1 MTFFCV
7 KTRIFAAKVHFLLGD
22 AKLFH
27 RFNSSEN
34 IKKARLLVPLKYLQD
49 AFILLNSNFLHAT
62 ITILHDIQSLGWTY
76 QSLTIYRIARNLLNV
91 GRCCSL
97 VDACCIEFYY
107 VLKVAKFREPVIII
121 SSLRYINCTFLSIT
135 FFKWITT
142 YFWHFL
148 CIYINR
154 S

>member
-7 KTRIFAAKVHFLLGD
+7 KTRIFAAKVYFLLGD

-34 IKKARLLVPLKYLQD
+34 IKKARLLVPLKYLLD

-62 ITILHDIQSLGWTY
+62 IAILHDIQSLGWTY
-76 QSLTIYRIARNLLNV
+76 QSLTIYRIARYLFGV
-91 GRCCSL
+91 GRGCCL

-107 VLKVAKFREPVIII
+107 VLKVAKFRGSIITI
-121 SSLRYINCTFLSIT
+121 SSLRYINGTF
-135 FFKWITT
+135 
-142 YFWHFL
+142 
-148 CIYINR
+148 
-154 S
+154 

>member
-7 KTRIFAAKVHFLLGD
+7 KTRIFAAKVYFLLGD

-49 AFILLNSNFLHAT
+49 AFVLFYSNFLHAT
-62 ITILHDIQSLGWTY
+62 IAILHDIQSLGWTY
-76 QSLTIYRIARNLLNV
+76 QSLTIYRIARYFLNV
-91 GRCCSL
+91 GRGCSL

-107 VLKVAKFREPVIII
+107 VLKVAKVRDEIIII
-121 SSLRYINCTFLSIT
+121 SSIRNIKDTFLSIT
-135 FFKWITT
+135 TFECITT
-142 YFWHFL
+142 YSWYFL
-148 CIYINR
+148 CIYIYTR
-154 S
+154 